1 MTKFEKKLGRPR
13 RLRSRIVEPDF
24 GVAVE
29 RACKALD
36 EARGGDQATLHHTA
50 KVLRAMIT
58 ASELED
64 EERTRS

>member
-1 MTKFEKKLGRPR
+1 MTKFDKKLVRPR
-13 RLRSRIVEPDF
+13 KPRSRLVEPDF

-36 EARGGDQATLHHTA
+36 AARGGNQSELHHHA

-58 ASELED
+58 ASGLED
-64 EERTRS
+64 EERVWS

>member
-1 MTKFEKKLGRPR
+1 VKKDGKTPRPSTR
-13 RLRSRIVEPDF
+13 RSRIVEPDF

-36 EARGGDQATLHHTA
+36 EARSSTPAELHHSA

-58 ASELED
+58 ASELDDED
-64 EERTRS
+64 RLWS

>member
-1 MTKFEKKLGRPR
+1 MTRIPKKLGRPR
-13 RLRSRIVEPDF
+13 TPRSRLVEPDF

-29 RACKALD
+29 RAVKALD
-36 EARGGDQATLHHTA
+36 EARGGDQAELHHTV

-64 EERTRS
+64 AERVWS

>member
-1 MTKFEKKLGRPR
+1 MTRVPKKLRARRPR
-13 RLRSRIVEPDF
+13 LVEPDF

-29 RACKALD
+29 RAVKALD
-36 EARGGDQATLHHTA
+36 EARGGDQAELHHTV

-64 EERTRS
+64 EDRTWS